1 MFGNNIKAQGFKR
14 INVKLVNQADPAA
27 TSVSPGIKYY
37 MPEEPHLEGK
47 TIVGIEAHAK
57 SFVLVGSQPGDIS
70 DDSNIEGMPPV
81 YTGVLK
87 RMFLTLYSQNGAIIC
102 ESIPLS
108 SLLQFSQTGT
118 TKPLKRI
125 KPYTGKIDFSKSY
138 VSAPANGAPIPRG
151 YIPLTFYFI

>member
-14 INVKLVNQADPAA
+14 VNVKLVNPVDPAA
-27 TSVSPGIKYY
+27 IFVSPGIKYY
-37 MPEEPHLEGK
+37 LPEEPHLEGK
-47 TIVGIEAHAK
+47 TIVGIEAHAV
-57 SFVLVGSQPGDIS
+57 SYLPGSQPGDIS
-70 DDSNIEGMPPV
+70 DDSNIEGMPPT

-108 SLLQFSQTGT
+108 SLLQFSITGT

-138 VSAPANGAPIPRG
+138 VSAPANGAPIPRC

>member
-57 SFVLVGSQPGDIS
+57 SFIVGTQPGDIS

-81 YTGVLK
+81 FAGVLS

-151 YIPLTFYFI
+151 YIPLTFYFV